1 MNVTE
6 ISAKEY
12 VDAIMKDTILE
23 AQLEKIIR
31 NMLYRAYIDGADQS
45 INIIKNV
52 CNKIIKE

>member
-1 MNVTE
+1 MNVIE
-6 ISAKEY
+6 ISAEEY

>member
-1 MNVTE
+1 MNVIE

-12 VDAIMKDTILE
+12 VDAIMKNTILE

-31 NMLYRAYIDGADQS
+31 NMLYRAYTDGADQS

-52 CNKIIKE
+52 CNKITKE

>member
-1 MNVTE
+1 MNVIE

-12 VDAIMKDTILE
+12 VDAIMKDITFE

-31 NMLYRAYIDGADQS
+31 NMLYRAYIDGSDQS

>member
-1 MNVTE
+1 MNVIE

-12 VDAIMKDTILE
+12 VDAIMKNTILE

>member
-1 MNVTE
+1 MNVIE

-12 VDAIMKDTILE
+12 VDAIMKNTILE

-31 NMLYRAYIDGADQS
+31 NMLYRAYIDRADQS

-52 CNKIIKE
+52 CNKITKE